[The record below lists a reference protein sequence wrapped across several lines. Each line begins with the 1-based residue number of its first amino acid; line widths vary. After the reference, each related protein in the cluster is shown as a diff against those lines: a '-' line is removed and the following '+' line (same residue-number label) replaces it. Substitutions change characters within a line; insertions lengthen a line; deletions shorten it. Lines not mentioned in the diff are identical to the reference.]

1 MLEGHVVVCASHKDL
16 LLEVEKDIIKHY
28 DSKPLVI
35 VHNSDKGKDLS
46 MIIKANK
53 FRHFK
58 SVTAETLEEIKDI
71 H

>member
-1 MLEGHVVVCASHKDL
+1 
-16 LLEVEKDIIKHY
+16 
-28 DSKPLVI
+28 
-35 VHNSDKGKDLS
+35 

-71 H
+71 HQGILTIEKSECRGSDTRFAKDARVLITATPEDFNEYL